1 MDQDLALR
9 TPTTASPLKIQAYY
23 HMLGLSSDSTR
34 EEVKAKCEALA
45 SMAATASGASES
57 SVNQRLMAEVCA
69 TLGFPQDP
77 HSSTDSQEEDDQ
89 VDAMSTAQEYLK
101 PTMEE
106 LIAWAALIPL
116 RDDESKHDEAFRKA
130 SGVKKETHGYGSGE
144 IPNDDVEKK
153 PTKADPKDSTADPI
167 SAIVGHLSK
176 KRVPA
181 FENWRRLRRDVSS

>member
-1 MDQDLALR
+1 
-9 TPTTASPLKIQAYY
+9 
-23 HMLGLSSDSTR
+23 
-34 EEVKAKCEALA
+34 
-45 SMAATASGASES
+45 
-57 SVNQRLMAEVCA
+57 MAEVCA

-77 HSSTDSQEEDDQ
+77 HSSIDSQDEDDQ
-89 VDAMSTAQEYLK
+89 VDAMSTAPDYLK

-130 SGVKKETHGYGSGE
+130 SGVKKENHGYGSGE
-144 IPNDDVEKK
+144 IPDDDVEKK
-153 PTKADPKDSTADPI
+153 PTKADPKDSMADPI

-181 FENWRRLRRDVSS
+181 FENWRRLRREDSS